1 MTRLQDGLEI
11 IIVDIDQGVGL
22 IRRRRNNNRMEMS
35 LENILLEDGI
45 NALTWNLLKFKR
57 ENLLRLV
64 TLDQM
69 RQWLN
74 DE

>member
-1 MTRLQDGLEI
+1 
-11 IIVDIDQGVGL
+11 
-22 IRRRRNNNRMEMS
+22 MEMS

-57 ENLLRLV
+57 ESLLRLV

-69 RQWLN
+69 RQWLD

>member
-45 NALTWNLLKFKR
+45 NALTWNLLKIKR
-57 ENLLRLV
+57 ESLLRLV

-69 RQWLN
+69 RQWLD